1 MKSTSTLFQRCS
13 FLLHFCVYVC
23 VCSQAKAQSF
33 PQSVPTEWTIGN
45 QTVILS
51 KSIKNAIEL
60 RVAEFDTVHIKRNIE
75 PIMLTLEWV
84 RTLSQSTQ
92 DSIPVEFC
100 YLTLLEN
107 HLIKPYHNKSQ
118 ITRKADNA
126 FWGLSKLRID
136 KLRLQNSLHQNEY
149 LDDSHNLYLATT
161 EMFKL
166 FKSAQDYF
174 ENWALAMTILDY
186 GYEDAKTQINQKLK
200 TRLSYKGNK
209 KFALDLHSNVLI
221 EYFAMRHILEHIII
235 KQPAPKK
242 NLACHFPDKVITLE
256 KAHRLYETSIEDL
269 QLYNPWIKG
278 KKTPKDVTQCWFT
291 LDDRGHSYTY
301 PSLPKKKPEPE
312 PKTPQPKQDLT
323 QKTQENGA
331 SPKDDDKFLVPAP
344 ENITVAIP
352 HLHKVRKGETLFFI
366 AKTYNI
372 SIEQLRNLNPHKS
385 HTNLIRIGD
394 VLLIR
399 AKDMREQMD
408 RQSIKLT
415 KVVMEENWR
424 GGIPNTFQKRQ
435 KYNRYQQRIEV
446 ISTPAQRGGN
456 LPCLPRLS
464 PTPKGDNRVYKILF
478 KKR

>member
-1 MKSTSTLFQRCS
+1 
-13 FLLHFCVYVC
+13 V
-23 VCSQAKAQSF
+23 A
-33 PQSVPTEWTIGN
+33 TEWQIGN

-51 KSIKNAIEL
+51 KSIKNAVEL
-60 RVAEFDTVHIKRNIE
+60 RVAEFDTVHIKHNIE

-92 DSIPVEFC
+92 DSVPAEFC
-100 YLTLLEN
+100 YLALFEN

-126 FWGLSKLRID
+126 FWGLSSLRID

-149 LDDSHNLYLATT
+149 LDDSRNLYLSTT

-186 GYEDAKTQINQKLK
+186 GYEDAKTQINQKIK
-200 TRLSYKGNK
+200 TRQSYKGNK
-209 KFALDLHSNVLI
+209 TFALELHNNVLI

-242 NLACHFPDKVITLE
+242 NLACHFPDKVLTLE
-256 KAHRLYETSIEDL
+256 KAHRVYDTSIENL

-278 KKTPKDVTQCWFT
+278 KKTPRDVTQCWFT
-291 LDDRGHSYTY
+291 LDDRGHSYPY
-301 PSLPKKKPEPE
+301 PALPKKKKE
-312 PKTPQPKQDLT
+312 Q
-323 QKTQENGA
+323 QENKPIPPKEEQKEHKSSEESGA
-331 SPKDDDKFLVPAP
+331 SPKEDDKFLVPAP

-394 VLLIR
+394 VLLIK
-399 AKDMREQMD
+399 AKDMKEQMD

-446 ISTPAQRGGN
+446 ISAPAQRGGG

-464 PTPKGDNRVYKILF
+464 PTQKGDNRAYKIIF
-478 KKR
+478 KKL